1 MALRR
6 RDRDS
11 ARSLNHASGR
21 SPPLGPESFLA
32 DGCYVTDRDANSK
45 AVRDTLE
52 RPDVHEKW
60 ERDFR
65 TAESVRFY
73 DAAFAYIASQ
83 LDAAERP
90 HLLDAGCGICDY
102 SLRMAG
108 HGFRVTAVDF
118 SPTVVEEARKNL
130 EGREFADRITLG
142 REDLLGLTFDDDR
155 FDAILCWG
163 VLMHVPDI
171 EQATAE
177 LARVLKPGGRIALSE
192 VNMRSL
198 EASGMRLLKRLLGRT
213 GPGTV
218 RTAAG
223 VERWESSDAGELLSR
238 ECDLDWLA
246 GRMRELGLV
255 LRARRAGQFSESFVR
270 VSSRAAK
277 RMIHKWNQLWFDR
290 VGLAGPALGNILIFE
305 KPHPGT

>member
-1 MALRR
+1 M
-6 RDRDS
+6 
-11 ARSLNHASGR
+11 
-21 SPPLGPESFLA
+21 
-32 DGCYVTDRDANSK
+32 TDRDADSRI
-45 AVRDTLE
+45 VRDTLE
-52 RPDVHEKW
+52 EADVHEKW

-73 DAAFAYIASQ
+73 DGALAYIASQ
-83 LDAAERP
+83 LDAAARP

-118 SPTVVEEARKNL
+118 SPSVIEEARKNL
-130 EGREFADRITLG
+130 KDREFADRITLG

-163 VLMHVPDI
+163 VLMHIPDI

-192 VNMRSL
+192 VNMRSV
-198 EASGMRLLKRLLGRT
+198 EASGMRLLKRLFRRT
-213 GPGTV
+213 GSGMV
-218 RTAAG
+218 RTDAG
-223 VERWESSDAGELLSR
+223 VEHWGSSDAGELLSR
-238 ECDLDWLA
+238 ECDITWLV

-270 VSSRAAK
+270 VSSAAAK
-277 RMIHKWNQLWFDR
+277 RMIHEWNQLWFDR

-305 KPHPGT
+305 KPHPGP